1 MIELRD
7 TGRMTSP
14 FLKAAHLQHLFS
26 AIHPFADGNGRVSR
40 LIASLP
46 LLGAGF
52 PPIMVK
58 SERKSEYYTALRE
71 VRPLSSLTT
80 SLSI

>member
-7 TGRMTSP
+7 TGTMTSP

-40 LIASLP
+40 LIASQP
-46 LLGAGF
+46 LLAAGF